1 MEKSIRGKGVFDLHE
16 TPQMDQ
22 SRPMVLRTEICLLAS
37 KFPGAM
43 GRKYSVGSP
52 VAAIYVF
59 FWHSLSD
66 NSYFNNRETSSHATE
81 PTCRAVS

>member
-1 MEKSIRGKGVFDLHE
+1 
-16 TPQMDQ
+16 MDY
-22 SRPMVLRTEICLLAS
+22 SPPIVSRTEICLLALS
-37 KFPGAM
+37 FLAQW
-43 GRKYSVGSP
+43 GRKYSVGSLA
-52 VAAIYVF
+52 AAIYVF